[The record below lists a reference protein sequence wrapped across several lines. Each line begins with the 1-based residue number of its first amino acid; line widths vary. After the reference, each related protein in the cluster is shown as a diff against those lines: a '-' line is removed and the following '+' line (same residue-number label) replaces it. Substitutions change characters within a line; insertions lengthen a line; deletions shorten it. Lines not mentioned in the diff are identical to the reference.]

1 MSEPTPI
8 SPEIEVVW
16 RRGDKVVAIKLLRDA
31 TGWGLAETKQAL
43 EAAFDQDHARPAAD
57 MDADLDDDLPAA
69 IHAALASGNK
79 IVAVKLLKEA
89 AGIGLKEAKDRIES
103 GDPSQWQANASAP
116 TAHYRLADTVTYAS
130 VAPPAWT
137 EPGHEPGKV
146 PPSQAWKAVLAIL
159 LIAIIA
165 GWFFWRG

>member
-103 GDPSQWQANASAP
+103 GDPSQWQTNASAP
-116 TAHYRLADTVTYAS
+116 MAYHRTTDTAASAS

>member
-43 EAAFDQDHARPAAD
+43 EAAFDQDHARPAED

-103 GDPSQWQANASAP
+103 GDPSQWQTNASAP
-116 TAHYRLADTVTYAS
+116 MAYHRTTDTAASAS